1 MYPADLVRPMSEE
14 LTLNGFKGLTT
25 PEEVKELLEKNEGTV
40 LLVVNSVCGCAAAN
54 ARPGARIAAQ
64 NTKKPDVFATV
75 FAGVDTEAVQ
85 QMRSYIPFPPSSPA
99 IAIFKNG
106 EVVHFIER
114 HHIEGR
120 SAEMIATHLVAVL
133 EEVVGEE
140 A

>member
-1 MYPADLVRPMSEE
+1 MALDNPTYPV
-14 LTLNGFKGLTT
+14 
-25 PEEVKELLEKNEGTV
+25 
-40 LLVVNSVCGCAAAN
+40 
-54 ARPGARIAAQ
+54 
-64 NTKKPDVFATV
+64 
-75 FAGVDTEAVQ
+75 
-85 QMRSYIPFPPSSPA
+85 PA